1 MSSLFRFGRRRWTLC
16 RALTA
21 AGSKQAEDNSGVFRD
36 PGERGFSTRP
46 NLSLEQ
52 LSVGPGDTADLLRKV
67 LPGIRDA
74 SKTFAIPAL
83 KQVFE
88 DSIRPL
94 LVTKC
99 LLIHQPLDKSMKTFN
114 QRTNNLLKKSPRYLS
129 ALDVTTEKE
138 ILLEDEWTLFLEH
151 IFKHRVIVVDDWTK
165 CYGTV
170 QTFLHSSDAESCS
183 DSFKG
188 ECDASFC
195 EQTGK
200 AKLAFVIFKEGKL
213 VWAEVF
219 HEVPCK
225 SVMEAEALAVIALLF
240 KLIDLNLLRGT
251 VWTDNMVCY
260 NVLNGEYEIKV
271 DDPNRSLFLFLRS
284 LRGRFES
291 LTTVWKPRELL
302 LIPDRLV
309 SMVDDPLISRNR
321 LVLSI
326 LEKTVS
332 ILSQPQ
338 FRISWSSY
346 LRKIFDKRDGGKQ
359 NSNTTNEIKESD
371 ESEDSIC
378 WVKADDEEAEI
389 ASFLEIMKTFSA
401 HRLLIVVDKFEDKS
415 PHYQKLIQDLSEK
428 FHKCWMSKQ
437 GSVTIMRGDSCNT
450 EEKETKRLVVM
461 FGGTMALD
469 EYIHQQDLCTV
480 VLVKTAEINLLRDAG
495 IKEISAKTLLSFRN
509 IKAKPVVPKKPRE
522 DEDLE
527 KGVGGEGRW

>member
-1 MSSLFRFGRRRWTLC
+1 MH
-16 RALTA
+16 A
-21 AGSKQAEDNSGVFRD
+21 GVFRD

-46 NLSLEQ
+46 NISLEQ

-94 LVTKC
+94 LVSKC

-129 ALDVTTEKE
+129 ALDVTIEKE

-200 AKLAFVIFKEGKL
+200 AKLGFVIFKEGKL

-225 SVMEAEALAVIALLF
+225 SVVEAEALAVIALLF

-251 VWTDNMVCY
+251 VWTDNKVCY

-291 LTTVWKPRELL
+291 LTPVWKPRELL

-309 SMVDDPLISRNR
+309 SMVDDPLISSNR

-326 LEKTVS
+326 LEKTVP

-346 LRKIFDKRDGGKQ
+346 LRKIFGML
-359 NSNTTNEIKESD
+359 
-371 ESEDSIC
+371 C
-378 WVKADDEEAEI
+378 
-389 ASFLEIMKTFSA
+389 FLFFA
-401 HRLLIVVDKFEDKS
+401 LL
-415 PHYQKLIQDLSEK
+415 
-428 FHKCWMSKQ
+428 
-437 GSVTIMRGDSCNT
+437 
-450 EEKETKRLVVM
+450 
-461 FGGTMALD
+461 
-469 EYIHQQDLCTV
+469 
-480 VLVKTAEINLLRDAG
+480 
-495 IKEISAKTLLSFRN
+495 
-509 IKAKPVVPKKPRE
+509 
-522 DEDLE
+522 
-527 KGVGGEGRW
+527 

>member
-1 MSSLFRFGRRRWTLC
+1 MRNGILTKPKFRREEDICLRKKRT
-16 RALTA
+16 
-21 AGSKQAEDNSGVFRD
+21 GSPFLQQNRVMMLPFDV
-36 PGERGFSTRP
+36 TY
-46 NLSLEQ
+46 LSLYARFNKMKGPVGKASLICGGKETHDAKILQ
-52 LSVGPGDTADLLRKV
+52 IGDGGDSVHCVQKRRLISPCKCVRRK
-67 LPGIRDA
+67 PMIGI
-74 SKTFAIPAL
+74 
-83 KQVFE
+83 
-88 DSIRPL
+88 
-94 LVTKC
+94 
-99 LLIHQPLDKSMKTFN
+99 
-114 QRTNNLLKKSPRYLS
+114 
-129 ALDVTTEKE
+129 TTR
-138 ILLEDEWTLFLEH
+138 IDEHYTM
-151 IFKHRVIVVDDWTK
+151 
-165 CYGTV
+165 
-170 QTFLHSSDAESCS
+170 TFLHSSDAESCS

-219 HEVPCK
+219 HDVPCK

-251 VWTDNMVCY
+251 VWTDNKVCY

-291 LTTVWKPRELL
+291 LTPVWKPRELL

-309 SMVDDPLISRNR
+309 SMVDDPLISN
-321 LVLSI
+321 
-326 LEKTVS
+326 
-332 ILSQPQ
+332 
-338 FRISWSSY
+338 
-346 LRKIFDKRDGGKQ
+346 KRDGGKQ
-359 NSNTTNEIKESD
+359 ISNTTNEIKESD

-401 HRLLIVVDKFEDKS
+401 HRLLIVVDNFEDKS
-415 PHYQKLIQDLSEK
+415 PHYQKLIKDLSQK
-428 FHKCWMSKQ
+428 FYTCWMSKE
-437 GSVTIMRGDSCNT
+437 GSVTIMKCDSSNT
-450 EEKETKRLVVM
+450 EEEETKRLVVM

-469 EYIHQQDLCTV
+469 EYIHQKNLCTV
-480 VLVKTAEINLLRDAG
+480 VLVKTSEIKLLRDAG
-495 IKEISAKTLLSFRN
+495 IEEISAKTLLSFRN

-527 KGVGGEGRW
+527 KGGGGQVVKRMRRGQV